1 MKTLVLATLLAAP
14 MAVRAQ
20 SAPPPTDLERRL
32 RLLED
37 RAALHAL
44 VDTFS
49 ILADQ
54 KDVAKQVLLFTED
67 ATVESRVGDAPGTTL
82 RGRGQIGAAFAPFL
96 ATFSTVYHIN
106 GQHAVTIAG
115 DRATGT
121 LYTLVVLIGPQNG
134 RTVRRTMGVTYAD
147 EYVRRGGGWL
157 IAKRTSHFTWTD
169 QADVPGPPSR

>member
-1 MKTLVLATLLAAP
+1 MKKLFLAALVAGP

-20 SAPPPTDLERRL
+20 SAPADLERGL

-37 RAALHAL
+37 RAALQAL

-49 ILADQ
+49 ILADK

-67 ATVESRVGDAPGTTL
+67 ATVESRVGDAPGIAL
-82 RGRGQIGAAFAPFL
+82 RGREQIGAAFAPFL
-96 ATFSTVYHIN
+96 ANFSTVYHIN
-106 GQHAVTIAG
+106 GQHAVTIDG
-115 DRATGT
+115 DRAMGT

-134 RTVRRTMGVTYAD
+134 RTVRQMMGVTYDD
-147 EYVRRGGGWL
+147 EYVRRDGRWL

-169 QADVPGPPSR
+169 QADVPVPPSR